1 MLLKREFSCS
11 GRSRKLEIIRARD
24 PPKYI
29 HAYVFTG
36 GVMVTGVLHGG
47 DGNN

>member
-1 MLLKREFSCS
+1 VCREGASES
-11 GRSRKLEIIRARD
+11 RNRKLEIIEARG
-24 PPKYI
+24 PLKYI
-29 HAYVFTG
+29 HAYVFRG